1 MLDYLE
7 IAHSCAIFLFYL
19 GGEISN
25 HNFFSVYFL
34 HVWGVKTAI
43 FYELFSKT
51 DLGEQRGF
59 GGAIGKI
66 DLLQK

>member
-1 MLDYLE
+1 MTN
-7 IAHSCAIFLFYL
+7 CADFFAQNPFST
-19 GGEISN
+19 EISN

-43 FYELFSKT
+43 FYEFFSKT

-59 GGAIGKI
+59 GGAIGRI
-66 DLLQK
+66 MLPQI